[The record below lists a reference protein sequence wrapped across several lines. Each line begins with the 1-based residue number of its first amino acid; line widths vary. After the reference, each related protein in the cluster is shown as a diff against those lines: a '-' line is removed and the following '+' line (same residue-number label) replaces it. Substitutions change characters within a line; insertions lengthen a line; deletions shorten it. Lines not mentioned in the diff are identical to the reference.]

1 VAQELLSKG
10 FTKVKAL
17 KGGWNEWVEAKYP
30 VESK

>member
-1 VAQELLSKG
+1 VAQELMAKG

-17 KGGWNEWVEAKYP
+17 KGGWNEWVENKYP

>member
-1 VAQELLSKG
+1 VAQDLLSKG

-17 KGGWNEWVEAKYP
+17 KGGWNEWVENKYP